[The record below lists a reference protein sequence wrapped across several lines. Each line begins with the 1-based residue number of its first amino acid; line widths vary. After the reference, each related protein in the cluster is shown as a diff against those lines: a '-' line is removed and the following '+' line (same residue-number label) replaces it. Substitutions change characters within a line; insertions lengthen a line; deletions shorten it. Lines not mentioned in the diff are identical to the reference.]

1 VPETEK
7 SEEKSPEPLQEQ
19 LDIDSPVEQPD
30 EDTREDNNLPELNQ
44 DLMKQLMKKETQKL
58 QEILNCDHSILKP
71 MAFNIRCSFG
81 FLRKPI
87 KVFSAQEMN
96 ENWQLFLDSESPKIS
111 DGSSEAIAIF
121 RPVNGDIELV
131 LIDSDKICK
140 TVFTSKK

>member
-1 VPETEK
+1 MQDASEEQVPETEK

-30 EDTREDNNLPELNQ
+30 KDTREDNNLPELNQ

-71 MAFNIRCSFG
+71 MAFNIRRSFE
-81 FLRKPI
+81 FQKKPI

-96 ENWQLFLDSESPKIS
+96 ENWQ
-111 DGSSEAIAIF
+111 
-121 RPVNGDIELV
+121 
-131 LIDSDKICK
+131 
-140 TVFTSKK
+140 